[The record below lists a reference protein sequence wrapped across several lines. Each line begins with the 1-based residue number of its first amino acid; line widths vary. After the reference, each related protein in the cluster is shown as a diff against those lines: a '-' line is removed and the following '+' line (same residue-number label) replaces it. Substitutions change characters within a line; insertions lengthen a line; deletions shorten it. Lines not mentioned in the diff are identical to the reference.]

1 MASADPTGANFPWA
15 PEPIANLSETPSSQG
30 QNVNECPALIIF
42 CENSPAAVKESA
54 QAALLPLA
62 LEAQAAGRA
71 SEDGPEF
78 ICFTAPT
85 ASGPAPIIRKLVS
98 LPETSTSATLVML
111 DIPDNGGY
119 YVSPAEEITA
129 DVVATFVSL
138 WRDGA
143 LERQQLPQQR

>member
-1 MASADPTGANFPWA
+1 M
-15 PEPIANLSETPSSQG
+15 
-30 QNVNECPALIIF
+30 NECPALIIF